1 MMTVHSESLTQL
13 ISGYSPKLASV
24 CCPAFGKLT
33 EVLGLASSS
42 PASPGSHSESL
53 LFLYLFE
60 EFLMWPWGGLFLW
73 QHNCIFHK
81 AGWFISPNLWVA
93 SAGDGSSSSP
103 SAVPASAAQ
112 SGNQSKDGPFALQ
125 LLYLENGYI
134 NFCISLDE
142 SSEISKDTQRCQIPT
157 CCWCLQD
164 AGCCD
169 SALVLTAF
177 LQMKAVPLLFLL
189 SISSTFLEV
198 LLSCGSQRNCGIKMT
213 AFEKEQTSVV
223 PGLA

>member
-24 CCPAFGKLT
+24 CCPAFGELT

-60 EFLMWPWGGLFLW
+60 EFLMWLWGVLFLW

-81 AGWFISPNLWVA
+81 AGWFISPNLWAA

-112 SGNQSKDGPFALQ
+112 SGNQSKDGPFAPQ

-134 NFCISLDE
+134 WVIWDFKGHTKVS
-142 SSEISKDTQRCQIPT
+142 DTH
-157 CCWCLQD
+157 
-164 AGCCD
+164 
-169 SALVLTAF
+169 
-177 LQMKAVPLLFLL
+177 
-189 SISSTFLEV
+189 V
-198 LLSCGSQRNCGIKMT
+198 LLMLTGCWVLWFSPGPHSLPSDEGCAL
-213 AFEKEQTSVV
+213 AFS
-223 PGLA
+223 PFHF